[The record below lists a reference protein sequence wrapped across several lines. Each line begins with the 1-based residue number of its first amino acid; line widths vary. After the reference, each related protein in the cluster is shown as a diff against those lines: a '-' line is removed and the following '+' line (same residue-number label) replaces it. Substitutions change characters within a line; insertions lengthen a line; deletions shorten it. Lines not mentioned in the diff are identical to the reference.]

1 MPLLSR
7 QTLTRPAA
15 IALFAVL
22 FGQFAVAGHA
32 AAADHG
38 VGEQCEV
45 CLTGERLTYGLAQS
59 AAQPL
64 PPAPQ
69 PAAHAPASAVLPGF
83 PLQHRH
89 ARGPPSV

>member
-7 QTLTRPAA
+7 QTLTRSAA

-22 FGQFAVAGHA
+22 AGQLAVAGHG

-45 CLTGERLTYGLAQS
+45 CVTGERLTYGLAQ
-59 AAQPL
+59 AATAAL
-64 PPAPQ
+64 PPAAL
-69 PAAHAPASAVLPGF
+69 PAASAPLARLYPRSLPR
-83 PLQHRH
+83 HRH